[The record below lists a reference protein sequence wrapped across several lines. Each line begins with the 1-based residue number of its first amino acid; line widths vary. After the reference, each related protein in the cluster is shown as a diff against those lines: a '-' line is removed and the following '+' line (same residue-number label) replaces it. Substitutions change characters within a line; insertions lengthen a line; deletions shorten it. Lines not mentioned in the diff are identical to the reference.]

1 MTIIF
6 TLHAL
11 ERMKMRRIAKADVIA
26 CIKSPDKV
34 KEIHG
39 IIHATKRLNN
49 VVLVVYYRITDE
61 SKIVIT
67 AFKSSKIHK
76 YIR

>member
-1 MTIIF
+1 
-6 TLHAL
+6 
-11 ERMKMRRIAKADVIA
+11 MKMRRIAKADVIA

-49 VVLVVYYRITDE
+49 VVLVVYYRITE
-61 SKIVIT
+61 
-67 AFKSSKIHK
+67 FKSSKIHK
-76 YIR
+76 YTGYRESVPHFQWMRSYHPPKAL